1 MTLQTRSFSV
11 TGMHCR
17 GCEAAIESAVNELDA
32 IRSVRAHLAQDK
44 VTVTWDDDMD
54 SSLPTRCH
62 KMHPMI

>member
-1 MTLQTRSFSV
+1 
-11 TGMHCR
+11 MHCR